1 MNSSFL
7 SPMRLITSPNIND
20 ADNLFEFQLRPADK
34 EKLEK
39 FSLDGG
45 AQLEPQ
51 PIQED

>member
-1 MNSSFL
+1 
-7 SPMRLITSPNIND
+7 MRLITSPNIND